1 MSGNWREMFE
11 DEKGG
16 SPGAAPPVGAEE
28 ARALDAA
35 EYRPWIVQRGRTQPA
50 LLLNLR
56 RYDPRSGLLL
66 GWQAS
71 YPYLVA
77 ADYVGE
83 RMISLDFGT
92 RHFVIEGSGLGE
104 LLRHLQQGTVLAI
117 QEYCPQVWPQRPH
130 GPVVTAIKKVEPRYR
145 ESSRE
150 FDA

>member
-1 MSGNWREMFE
+1 MF
-11 DEKGG
+11 DERGPLARG
-16 SPGAAPPVGAEE
+16 TDPAPATADDGAA
-28 ARALDAA
+28 LSSA

-50 LLLNLR
+50 LLLNQR

-92 RHFVIEGSGLGE
+92 RHFVIKGHGLGE

-117 QEYCPQVWPQRPH
+117 QEYCAQVWPQLPE

-145 ESSRE
+145 ETSRE
-150 FDA
+150 YDG

>member
-1 MSGNWREMFE
+1 MSNNWREMFE
-11 DEKGG
+11 DRNGEPRG
-16 SPGAAPPVGAEE
+16 SAPPSAAAEE
-28 ARALDAA
+28 PLDAA

-92 RHFVIEGSGLGE
+92 RHFVIEGTGLGE

-117 QEYCPQVWPQRPH
+117 QEYCPQVWPQRPD
-130 GPVVTAIKKVEPRYR
+130 GPVVTAIKKVEPRWR
-145 ESSRE
+145 ETSRD